1 MHMDPVMVM
10 LTSAVLAILIV
21 GFLIHRLKQPYIVAY
36 MIVGV
41 IIGPHG
47 LALISDQL
55 DLHQIGSIGV
65 LLLLFF
71 IGMEM
76 SLPRLVA
83 NWRVA
88 VIGTLLQILISVGI
102 LCGLGYWLD
111 WPLAQSVLL
120 GFVISLSSTA
130 VIIKILQE
138 WKEIDTDVGRDVIG
152 ILLIQDLAIV
162 PMMISI
168 NFLGGAA
175 LNIAGLILQ
184 IIGGLGIIALLVW
197 VIIKGEFKMPF
208 GQLLRKDNDLQVFSA
223 FMLCFGLA
231 FITGI
236 FNLSAALGAFVA
248 GILISVAKETHWVYE
263 RLEPFHVVFVAFFF
277 VSIGMLVDLNF
288 LQDNLMLALSLVVI
302 SVLINTAV
310 NAVIMRF
317 LGENWRDSLYG
328 GALLSQ
334 IGEFSFVLAGVGISA
349 AIITEFSYQMTIV
362 VISLTLLLSPLW
374 ILFIKRVT
382 LKKTNQEV
390 WINT

>member
-10 LTSAVLAILIV
+10 LTIAVLAILIV
-21 GFLIHRLKQPYIVAY
+21 GFFIHWVKQPYVVAY

-47 LALISDQL
+47 LALVSDQL
-55 DLHQIGSIGV
+55 DLSKIGSIGV

-71 IGMEM
+71 TGMEI
-76 SLPRLVA
+76 SLPRLISH
-83 NWRVA
+83 WRVA

-102 LCGLGYWLD
+102 LCGLGYWFN

-138 WKEIDTDVGRDVIG
+138 WKELDTDVGKDVIG

-162 PMMISI
+162 PMIISI

-175 LNIAGLILQ
+175 FNLAEIILQ
-184 IIGGLGIIALLVW
+184 IIGGLVIIALLIW
-197 VIIKGEFKMPF
+197 ILIKREFKMPF
-208 GQLLRKDNDLQVFSA
+208 GHLLRKDNELQVFSA
-223 FMLCFGLA
+223 FTLCFGLA
-231 FITGI
+231 FITGV
-236 FNLSAALGAFVA
+236 FNLSAALGAFIA
-248 GILISVAKETHWVYE
+248 GILISVAKETAWVYK

-288 LQDNLMLALSLVVI
+288 VRDNLILALSLVI
-302 SVLINTAV
+302 LSVLINTVV
-310 NAVIMRF
+310 NAIIMRF
-317 LGENWRDSLYG
+317 LGESWRSSLYG

-334 IGEFSFVLAGVGISA
+334 IGEFSFVLAAIGIET
-349 AIITEFSYQMTIV
+349 AIITTFSYQMTII
-362 VISLTLLLSPLW
+362 VIALTLLLCPLW
-374 ILFIKRVT
+374 ILSMKRFT
-382 LKKTNQEV
+382 KR
-390 WINT
+390 